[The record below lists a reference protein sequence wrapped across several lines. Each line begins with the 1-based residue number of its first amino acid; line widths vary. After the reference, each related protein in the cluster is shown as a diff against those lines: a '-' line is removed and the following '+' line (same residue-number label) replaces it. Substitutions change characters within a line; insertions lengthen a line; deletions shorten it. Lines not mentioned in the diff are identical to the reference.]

1 MMNQELTMRQR
12 PQIKAFY
19 VLLRYVITLLLDGT
33 DKTQLVSALSVD
45 EAHEYCITNF
55 KQTQE
60 SQLN

>member
-45 EAHEYCITNF
+45 EHMMIV
-55 KQTQE
+55 
-60 SQLN
+60 SLILNKRRKAS

>member
-1 MMNQELTMRQR
+1 MMNQEFTMRQR

-45 EAHEYCITNF
+45 EHMMIV
-55 KQTQE
+55 
-60 SQLN
+60 SLILNKRRKAS

>member
-1 MMNQELTMRQR
+1 MMNQKLTMRQR
-12 PQIKAFY
+12 PHIKAFY

-55 KQTQE
+55 KEIQE